1 MNKGGEMRPKLK
13 IVIRPFWKKDTISFI
28 DYELSSPDIKV
39 SPGVPM
45 LCRFDEGFGGLCP
58 FPDMEYLRIEDEKGF
73 LECEEKEMWTSP

>member
-1 MNKGGEMRPKLK
+1 MRPKLK

-39 SPGVPM
+39 STGVPM
-45 LCRFDEGFGGLCP
+45 LCRFDEGFGGFCP